1 MKRTWWVISVALVIR
16 RLTLI
21 VLIAG
26 IVACVSADVLTQT
39 KETRQHRTIP
49 LRPMTQDV
57 EILFGDPD
65 LTGEP
70 FVIRIRELAGGI
82 IPPHKHPVDEHITV
96 LQGTLYFGVGEKFD
110 RAVMKELKAGSYAF
124 IPKGTT
130 MFGYTP
136 EAAVVQ
142 VHGVGPFHIHWRVG
156 SQWRDRLKTLDDP
169 DAQSIFKFRKGDR
182 VIAKRGRG
190 CIRQGYDSGE
200 MIGYEIEGDD
210 GYLFAAEEKE
220 LQLTSERCINQRR
233 NHENH
238 K

>member
-1 MKRTWWVISVALVIR
+1 MRELALSA
-16 RLTLI
+16 
-21 VLIAG
+21 LIAA
-26 IVACVSADVLTQT
+26 IFVCFSADVLTQT
-39 KETRQHRTIP
+39 KDTRQHRTIP

-57 EILFGDPD
+57 EVLFGDPD
-65 LTGEP
+65 LAGEP

-110 RAVMKELKAGSYAF
+110 RAAMKELKAGSYAF

-142 VHGVGPFHIHWRVG
+142 VHGVGPFHIHWRAG

-220 LQLTSERCINQRR
+220 LQLAPERCINQRR